1 MYGLDGAAI
10 PIYQVLPCLVI
21 ECEFQLATPEER
33 QKLAQ
38 TPEKRET
45 LHMFAVSLTQ
55 RGRGMVHNN
64 SSNLTRE
71 PEPDGRRSFSVHCRL
86 FFRFE
91 GHLAGDFHFGPQT
104 PEKQPTTAQVH

>member
-1 MYGLDGAAI
+1 M
-10 PIYQVLPCLVI
+10 I
-21 ECEFQLATPEER
+21 EREFQLATPEER

-71 PEPDGRRSFSVHCRL
+71 PEPDGRRSLQRKRFGLAEHFNGGRL
-86 FFRFE
+86 
-91 GHLAGDFHFGPQT
+91 A
-104 PEKQPTTAQVH
+104 